1 MKEIFMNKYSKEL
14 KAIYKKYDMDKSVC
28 MNILI
33 AWYRNL
39 NNPDKQYVYD
49 FDGSENVDFEE
60 LGKDIKELE
69 DNFIIPRLENGEWRF

>member
-1 MKEIFMNKYSKEL
+1 MREIFMNKYSKEL
-14 KAIYKKYDMDKSVC
+14 KAIFEKYDMDKSVC
-28 MNILI
+28 MHILI

-39 NNPDKQYVYD
+39 NITDKQYVYD
-49 FDGSENVDFEE
+49 FEGSENVDLEE

>member
-14 KAIYKKYDMDKSVC
+14 KAIFKKYDMDKSVC

-33 AWYRNL
+33 AWHRNL
-39 NNPDKQYVYD
+39 NVPDKQYVYD
-49 FDGSENVDFEE
+49 FEGSENVNLEE